1 MADPSVADLV
11 RSFELHL
18 RAENKA
24 GRTIETYLDALR
36 LAARFL
42 AARGVELEQARRE
55 DIEAFIADQL
65 ARWKPATAAN
75 RYRSLRVFYGWLET
89 EGEIPVS
96 PMAKMRP
103 PTVPDQPV
111 PLVRE
116 DAFRRLLEACAGRD
130 FEARRDTALILLL
143 VDVGPRRA
151 ELAGMRLTDLDS
163 TSRSRS
169 WRARTAG
176 NVRCRSA
183 AGLLRPLTAT
193 SESAPPSPHPPRCSG
208 TSATCGVRPNR
219 SSVS

>member
-1 MADPSVADLV
+1 MADPAQPTWFAPSTCTC
-11 RSFELHL
+11 EQ
-18 RAENKA
+18 
-24 GRTIETYLDALR
+24 RTG
-36 LAARFL
+36 LAARS
-42 AARGVELEQARRE
+42 RRTLTPSGPPTRSSRLKESSSSRRAE
-55 DIEAFIADQL
+55 DVEAFIVDQL

-75 RYRSLRVFYGWLET
+75 RCRSLRVFYGWLQA

-96 PMAKMRP
+96 PMASMRP
-103 PTVPDQPV
+103 PAVPDQPV
-111 PLVRE
+111 PVVRK
-116 DAFRRLLEACAGRD
+116 DAVRRLLETCAGRD

-143 VDVGPRRA
+143 VDVGPRHA